1 MRQKTARG
9 MHAEFSIEESA
20 EKHCENS
27 KSREREK

>member
-1 MRQKTARG
+1 